1 MSELLVSEERRG
13 HARGMLNNKSR
24 GASRSITGEER
35 GAEKRS
41 RILER
46 LADEVLLTGLDAAS
60 LRPLANA
67 IGTSDRM
74 LLYYFPDKETLIRS
88 ILGCIVQ
95 RLVAILDERF
105 PSKRLIDSD
114 GMLRALWRSM
124 REPLMHPYMQIW
136 LELAAHAARGKEPH
150 RTIGASIAT
159 GLIDWTAARLSLA
172 KRDQRREA
180 VSILTRL
187 EGMLLLDA
195 FGIETRVPRS
205 KQRRKAVR

>member
-1 MSELLVSEERRG
+1 MSEAGRG
-13 HARGMLNNKSR
+13 HARGMPNNKSR
-24 GASRSITGEER
+24 GASRSIAGEER

-41 RILER
+41 RILQR

-74 LLYYFPDKETLIRS
+74 LLYYFPNKETLVTS

-95 RLVAILDERF
+95 RMLTILDERL
-105 PSKRLIDSD
+105 PSKRLLDSEE
-114 GMLRALWRSM
+114 MLRTLWRSL
-124 REPLMHPYMQIW
+124 REPRVHPYMQIW

-150 RTIGASIAT
+150 RTVGASIAK
-159 GLIDWTAARLSLA
+159 GLIDWIAVRLSLA

-180 VSILTRL
+180 VSVLTRL

-205 KQRRKAVR
+205 RERRKPVP